1 MLHFCTDSRPLP
13 RWFAHY
19 VRSSTCGERGI
30 HSYIFDDQDFIYFG
44 RAVGVPLND
53 LNRSVTLSMASGHGS
68 EKIRYSSLRRS
79 GTPILLRSSICP
91 EACRFGSH
99 IGDFPFHSST
109 LLCPAS
115 APVPVVF
122 HQEHQAQS
130 LSFAAAEMVGAPE
143 SLLICLRLD
152 DFSEALKIG
161 VNILLS
167 LLIIVL

>member
-1 MLHFCTDSRPLP
+1 MQVWPAYRRFPISLQQPSMSR
-13 RWFAHY
+13 
-19 VRSSTCGERGI
+19 VSTSSSR
-30 HSYIFDDQDFIYFG
+30 
-44 RAVGVPLND
+44 
-53 LNRSVTLSMASGHGS
+53 
-68 EKIRYSSLRRS
+68 
-79 GTPILLRSSICP
+79 
-91 EACRFGSH
+91 
-99 IGDFPFHSST
+99 
-109 LLCPAS
+109 
-115 APVPVVF
+115 F

>member
-1 MLHFCTDSRPLP
+1 MGVRKYVTALSGGQVRRYCCGAVSARRRAGLARISEISRFTPAP
-13 RWFAHY
+13 FY
-19 VRSSTCGERGI
+19 V
-30 HSYIFDDQDFIYFG
+30 
-44 RAVGVPLND
+44 
-53 LNRSVTLSMASGHGS
+53 
-68 EKIRYSSLRRS
+68 LRQHQFQS
-79 GTPILLRSSICP
+79 
-91 EACRFGSH
+91 F
-99 IGDFPFHSST
+99 
-109 LLCPAS
+109 
-115 APVPVVF
+115 F